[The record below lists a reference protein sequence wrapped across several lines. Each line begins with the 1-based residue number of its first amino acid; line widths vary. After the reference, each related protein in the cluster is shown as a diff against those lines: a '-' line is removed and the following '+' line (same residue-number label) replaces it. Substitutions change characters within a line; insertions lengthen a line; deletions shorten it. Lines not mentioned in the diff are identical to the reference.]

1 MADDMIPDEV
11 KQFILEN
18 IDSVAHLEG
27 LLLFRGSPEAEW
39 GVEEVARRLYID
51 PGQTAKILERLH
63 DLGFLAVKEGRPLS
77 YRYAPDTSALGQM
90 VESVANTYAKY
101 LVPVTNLIHSKPQ
114 TRVQEFAD
122 AFKLTRK
129 KK

>member
-11 KQFILEN
+11 KQFIVEN

-39 GVEEVARRLYID
+39 GVEEVAKQLYID
-51 PGQTAKILERLH
+51 QGQTARILTRLH
-63 DLGFLAVKEGRPLS
+63 DLGFLAVKEGRSPS
-77 YRYAPDTSALGQM
+77 YRYAPESSDLRQR
-90 VESVANTYAKY
+90 VESVAHTYAKY

-129 KK
+129 KM

>member
-27 LLLFRGSPEAEW
+27 LLLFRSSPQAEW
-39 GVEEVARRLYID
+39 GVEEVAKRLYI
-51 PGQTAKILERLH
+51 GEEQAATILARLH
-63 DLGFLAVKEGRPLS
+63 DLGLLAVKEEKPSS
-77 YRYAPDTSALGQM
+77 YRYAPDTPDLGQM
-90 VESVANTYAKY
+90 VEIVASTYAKY